1 MTTLK
6 ELDAEQLDAVCGG
19 EILSTIAH
27 VVVDGIN
34 FGFGMLGI
42 PPLLSMGGGGGGSGS
57 GVTNAPSYM
66 GPVPRLPAL

>member
-6 ELDAEQLDAVCGG
+6 ELDVEELNAVCGG

-27 VVVDGIN
+27 AIVDGIN
-34 FGFGMLGI
+34 AGFGALGLGA
-42 PPLLSMGGGGGGSGS
+42 PLSMGGGGGSGS
-57 GVTNAPSYM
+57 NAPSYM